1 MPKIFS
7 RPRLRRTACAVFSA
21 IVICLFRLPAAVS
34 SAGAGQ
40 TRPPYAEIA
49 ERIRKAGL
57 TEERAFEFLRRIT
70 AVGPRL
76 TGSPEAAKAVE
87 VTRGMMAGMGL
98 DNIHLEPV
106 TVNRWVRGARE
117 EAEIVHSASRAAFPL
132 HVCALGGSVGT
143 PDSGITAPVVEVKSF
158 EELDRLGP
166 GARGKIVFFNR
177 PMDRSQTEPF
187 AAYGGAADQR
197 VRGAVQAARHG
208 GVAALVRS
216 LTFRVDDFA
225 HTGLMTYDE
234 GIPRV
239 PAAAVSTSD
248 ADALS
253 ALLKKGG
260 PVSVRLK
267 MSCRNVGPVESANV
281 VGELAGADHPEEI
294 VLMGGHLDSWDLGTG
309 AHDDGAGCAVSL
321 EALRLIKDLGFRPKR
336 TIRAV
341 MFMDE
346 EFGGTGGRYY
356 VKDARRKHERHLLAM
371 ESDRGGFLPI
381 GIAAGRSEAGL
392 LQRLRA
398 LNELFKPL
406 GVTSF
411 SPGGGGVDV
420 GPLIEQGTVPA
431 AVIPNAQTYFD
442 VHHSALDV
450 LERVHPRELELQA
463 VIMAILALIV
473 AQEGV

>member
-1 MPKIFS
+1 MSRFS
-7 RPRLRRTACAVFSA
+7 RTACAFFA
-21 IVICLFRLPAAVS
+21 AAVIGLPVIPAVGS
-34 SAGAGQ
+34 SGADQ
-40 TRPPYAEIA
+40 TRSPYTEVA

-57 TEERAFEFLRRIT
+57 TDERAFEYLRRIT

-87 VTRGMMAGMGL
+87 VTRGMMAEMGL

-106 TVNRWVRGARE
+106 TVDRWVRGARE
-117 EAEIVHSASRAAFPL
+117 EAEIVNSTSLGTVPL

-143 PDSGITAPVVEVKSF
+143 PASGITAPVVEVRSF
-158 EELDRLGP
+158 EELERLGP
-166 GARGKIVFFNR
+166 AVRGKIVFFNR

-187 AAYGGAADQR
+187 AAYGAAADQR

-216 LTFRVDDFA
+216 LTFRVDDFP

-234 GIPRV
+234 GVPKV

-260 PVSVRLK
+260 PVSVHLK
-267 MSCRNVGPVESANV
+267 MSCRSLGPIETANV
-281 VGELAGADHPEEI
+281 VGDLAGTDHADEI

-321 EALRLIKDLGFRPKR
+321 EALRLIKDLGLRPKR

-356 VKDARRKHERHLLAM
+356 VKNERRKHEKHLLAM
-371 ESDRGGFLPI
+371 EADRGGFLPI

-392 LQRLRA
+392 LGRLRA
-398 LNELFKPL
+398 LSDLFKPL
-406 GVTSF
+406 GITSF

-431 AVIPNAQTYFD
+431 AVIPNAQAYFD

-450 LERVHPRELELQA
+450 LKSVHPRELELQA
-463 VIMAILALIV
+463 VIMAILAVIV
-473 AQEGV
+473 AEEGV

>member
-7 RPRLRRTACAVFSA
+7 RPRPRKTDCAVLSA
-21 IVICLFRLPAAVS
+21 IAFCLLRLSAAGS
-34 SAGAGQ
+34 SAGADQ
-40 TRPPYAEIA
+40 TRSPYADVA

-57 TEERAFEFLRRIT
+57 AEERAFEFLRRIT
-70 AVGPRL
+70 AVGGRL

-87 VTRGMMAGMGL
+87 VTRGLMAEMGL
-98 DNIHLEPV
+98 DNIHLESV
-106 TVNRWVRGARE
+106 IVNRWVRGAKE
-117 EAEIVHSASRAAFPL
+117 EAEIAPSGSKGRVPL
-132 HVCALGGSVGT
+132 HVCALGGSIGT
-143 PDSGITAPVVEVKSF
+143 PDSGITAPVVEVMSF

-166 GARGKIVFFNR
+166 EVRGKIVFFNR

-197 VRGAVQAARHG
+197 VRGAVQAGRHG
-208 GVAALVRS
+208 AVAALVRS
-216 LTFRVDDFA
+216 LTFRADDFP
-225 HTGLMTYDE
+225 HTGLMTYE
-234 GIPRV
+234 QGIPRV
-239 PAAAVSTSD
+239 PAAAVSTLA

-260 PVSVRLK
+260 PVAVRLQ
-267 MSCRNVGPVESANV
+267 MSCRSLGPVESANV
-281 VGELAGADHPEEI
+281 VGELAGVDHPEDV

-321 EALRLIKDLGFRPKR
+321 EAIRLIKDLGFRPKR

-346 EFGGTGGRYY
+346 EFGGTGGRFYA
-356 VKDARRKHERHLLAM
+356 KDNRRKHERHLLAM
-371 ESDRGGFLPI
+371 ESDRGGFLPV

-398 LNELFKPL
+398 LGELFKPL
-406 GVTSF
+406 GIMSF

-463 VIMAILALIV
+463 VIMAILAVIV

>member
-1 MPKIFS
+1 MPKIFC

-87 VTRGMMAGMGL
+87 VTQGIMAGMGL
-98 DNIHLEPV
+98 NNIHLEPV

-117 EAEIVHSASRAAFPL
+117 EAEIVHSASRATIPL

-143 PDSGITAPVVEVKSF
+143 PNSGITAPVVEVKSF

-166 GARGKIVFFNR
+166 EVRGKIVFFNR
-177 PMDRSQTEPF
+177 PMDRGQTEPF

-216 LTFRVDDFA
+216 LTFRLDDFP
-225 HTGLMTYDE
+225 HTGLMIYDE

-281 VGELAGADHPEEI
+281 VGELAGTDHPEEI

-463 VIMAILALIV
+463 VIMAILAVIV